1 MSLSSQSGSAGPP
14 DTGIDIST
22 TDYALRRRE
31 LMRMMSDLKSMGA
44 EALIDLPSVVVIGGQ
59 SAGKSSLVEAVS
71 GINVPRDSGTCTRCP
86 MECTMSSHA
95 TSWSCSISLRLGF
108 DNNGRD
114 LPRTTTV
121 SFGRTITDKNEVEVW
136 LRRAQSA
143 ILNPNIPSATFHT
156 RTIEELR
163 DTRNTLKFSRNVVCV
178 SIEDPDATDLSFYD
192 LPGLIQN
199 EEAETVALV
208 KSLAEHYTKKG
219 NTIIL
224 TTIPMSDDMENQ
236 QSMSLARAADPDGKR
251 TIGVLTK
258 PDTLGV
264 GAINQRR
271 KWVEIIE
278 GQSQDHRLRHGFYCV
293 RLPDD
298 AERTQRLSRAE
309 SQRRAAEY
317 FDTTSPWNTVADRH
331 RFGIPGFVSDVSRL
345 LIQLIEEALPRLR
358 EDIDKLLAQCNKD
371 FDALPPPLAND
382 PQIEVLG
389 RINAF
394 CDVFKSFVNGS
405 HEDKRL
411 AQRNRALYSIFKRDI
426 RGTAPDFRPFERP
439 EDYVPLDDTQGKM
452 ILTDRDPGVQMMGIY
467 DISRVIHEAIGWE
480 LPNNVPYQAKAN
492 LIAQF
497 TKLWVTPSERCLA
510 GINDVLDQVI
520 DTLTNTHFG
529 RFKVLERYVGDLIR
543 IQVGVCKAHAQ
554 EAVKTALALETTPHY
569 TQNTHYLQTLSEKWL
584 AHYKTVRIR
593 PSQYKAPVRH
603 TRQAMQP
610 IPASSGSLN
619 TTTAYESTSS
629 YANLS
634 EAMISDLPQ
643 PMEMASEVEYA
654 VEEIRPSEVV
664 RAYDSPRAAMSYT
677 PREAVAHAV
686 RPAIERATSPPVL
699 SRASV
704 TASRVYATSET
715 PEAKALRALAEAG
728 YANLSI
734 QDLSRLLPPDSRE
747 KELIVMADVRAY
759 FHVAYKRIIDHIPLT
774 IEHALHHAL
783 AEQLSRSLLTS
794 LLTNVASGPNFS
806 ERMNELVSEDASIAQ
821 KRTSL
826 STRKQRLSD
835 IRRRLMTFGSSV

>member
-1 MSLSSQSGSAGPP
+1 MNVFRPDRRRQATQGGTSPDAMSLSSQSAGPP
-14 DTGIDIST
+14 DTGIDISS

-31 LMRMMSDLKSMGA
+31 LMKMMSDLKSMGA

-95 TSWSCSISLRLGF
+95 TSWSCSITLRSGF
-108 DNNGRD
+108 DKDGRD

-121 SFGRTITDKNEVEVW
+121 PFGGPITDKNEVEVW

-143 ILNPNIPSATFHT
+143 ILNPNLPSANFHT
-156 RTIEELR
+156 KTIEELR
-163 DTRNTLKFSRNVVCV
+163 NTRNTLKFSRNVVCV

-208 KSLAEHYTKKG
+208 KTLAEHYTKKE

-258 PDTLGV
+258 PDTLGA
-264 GAINQRR
+264 GAINQRK

-278 GQSQDHRLRHGFYCV
+278 GRSEDHKLRHGFYCV

-298 AERTQRLSRAE
+298 AERVQRLPRAE
-309 SQRRAAEY
+309 LQRRAAEY
-317 FDTTSPWNTVADRH
+317 FDTTSPWNGVTDRR

-358 EDIDKLLAQCNKD
+358 EDIDKLLAQCNKE

-389 RINAF
+389 RVNAF

-405 HEDKRL
+405 NKDKCL
-411 AQRNRALYSIFKRDI
+411 AQRNRAFYSIFKRDI
-426 RGTAPDFRPFERP
+426 RGTAPDFRPFDKP
-439 EDYVPLDDTQGKM
+439 EDYVPLDDIEEKM
-452 ILTDRDPGVQMMGIY
+452 TLTDRDPGVQMMGIY
-467 DISRVIHEAIGWE
+467 DISKVIHEAIGWE

-520 DTLTNTHFG
+520 NTLISIHFG
-529 RFKVLERYVGDLIR
+529 RFKVLEGYVGDLIR
-543 IQVGVCKAHAQ
+543 TQVDICKALAK
-554 EAVKTALALETTPHY
+554 EAVKTALDLENTPYY
-569 TQNTHYLQTLSEKWL
+569 TQNTHYLQTLQEKWL
-584 AHYKTVRIR
+584 AY
-593 PSQYKAPVRH
+593 YKAVRNQH
-603 TRQAMQP
+603 HKYRVNNGP
-610 IPASSGSLN
+610 SDIRDD
-619 TTTAYESTSS
+619 
-629 YANLS
+629 YAH
-634 EAMISDLPQ
+634 EGAP
-643 PMEMASEVEYA
+643 Y
-654 VEEIRPSEVV
+654 V
-664 RAYDSPRAAMSYT
+664 RAVSN
-677 PREAVAHAV
+677 
-686 RPAIERATSPPVL
+686 AIEGAPYIRAVSTP
-699 SRASV
+699 
-704 TASRVYATSET
+704 ET
-715 PEAKALRALAEAG
+715 PESKALRALAEAG
-728 YANLSI
+728 YANLRKS
-734 QDLSRLLPPDSRE
+734 DLARLLPPDSRE

-759 FHVAYKRIIDHIPLT
+759 YHVAYKRVIDHIPLT

-783 AEQLSRSLLTS
+783 AEQLSQSLLTS
-794 LLTNVASGPNFS
+794 LLTNVASGPNVS

>member
-22 TDYALRRRE
+22 TDYAHRRRE
-31 LMRMMSDLKSMGA
+31 LMRMMADLKSMGA

-86 MECTMSSHA
+86 MECTMTSHA
-95 TSWSCSISLRLGF
+95 TSWSCSITLRLGF
-108 DNNGRD
+108 DQDGRD
-114 LPRTTTV
+114 LPRVTTV
-121 SFGRTITDKNEVEVW
+121 PFGRTITDKNEVEVW

-143 ILNPNIPSATFHT
+143 ILNPNLPSANFHT
-156 RTIEELR
+156 KTIEELR
-163 DTRNTLKFSRNVVCV
+163 NTRNTLKFSRNVVCV

-199 EEAETVALV
+199 EEPETVALV

-258 PDTLGV
+258 PDTLGA

-271 KWVEIIE
+271 RWVEIIE
-278 GQSQDHRLRHGFYCV
+278 GKSEDHRLRHGFYCV

-298 AERTQRLSRAE
+298 AERTQRLPRAE

-317 FDTTSPWNTVADRH
+317 FDTTSPWNTVTDRH

-371 FDALPPPLAND
+371 LDALPPPLAND

-426 RGTAPDFRPFERP
+426 RGTAPDFRPFEKP
-439 EDYVPLDDTQGKM
+439 EDYVAMDDTEGKM
-452 ILTDRDPGVQMMGIY
+452 KLTDRDPGVQMMGIY
-467 DISRVIHEAIGWE
+467 DISRVIQEAIGWE

-497 TKLWVTPSERCLA
+497 IKLWAAPSERCLA

-520 DTLTNTHFG
+520 STLINIHFG
-529 RFKVLERYVGDLIR
+529 RFKVLEAHVGDLIR
-543 IQVGVCKAHAQ
+543 AQVDVSKALAKK
-554 EAVKTALALETTPHY
+554 AVKTALDLETTPYY
-569 TQNTHYLQTLSEKWL
+569 TQNTHYLQTLREKWL
-584 AHYKTVRIR
+584 AC
-593 PSQYKAPVRH
+593 YKAARNQPHKYKVHNELVDEAFSEVPDRAYGNV
-603 TRQAMQP
+603 TR
-610 IPASSGSLN
+610 
-619 TTTAYESTSS
+619 AYE
-629 YANLS
+629 
-634 EAMISDLPQ
+634 
-643 PMEMASEVEYA
+643 
-654 VEEIRPSEVV
+654 
-664 RAYDSPRAAMSYT
+664 
-677 PREAVAHAV
+677 RE
-686 RPAIERATSPPVL
+686 PPE
-699 SRASV
+699 S
-704 TASRVYATSET
+704 
-715 PEAKALRALAEAG
+715 KALRALAEAG
-728 YANLSI
+728 YTGLTI
-734 QDLSRLLPPDSRE
+734 PDLSRLLPPDSRE

-759 FHVAYKRIIDHIPLT
+759 YHVAYKRIIDHIPLT

-783 AEQLSRSLLTS
+783 AEQLSQSLLTS

-806 ERMNELVSEDASIAQ
+806 ERMNELVSEDPSIAQ

-835 IRRRLMTFGSSV
+835 IRRRLMTFGSSI

>member
-1 MSLSSQSGSAGPP
+1 MSLPSLSGSASPP
-14 DTGIDIST
+14 DTWVDISS
-22 TDYALRRRE
+22 TDYAHRRRE
-31 LMRMMSDLKSMGA
+31 LMQMMSDLKSMGA

-95 TSWSCSISLRLGF
+95 TSWSCSITLRMGF
-108 DNNGRD
+108 DSNGRD

-121 SFGRTITDKNEVEVW
+121 PFGRTITNKDEVEIW

-143 ILNPNIPSATFHT
+143 ILNPNVPSSSFHT
-156 RTIEELR
+156 KTIEELR
-163 DTRNTLKFSRNVVCV
+163 NTRNTLKFSRNVVCV

-208 KSLAEHYTKKG
+208 KSLAEHYTKKE

-251 TIGVLTK
+251 TIGNYSGVLTK
-258 PDTLGV
+258 PDTLGA

-278 GQSQDHRLRHGFYCV
+278 GRSEDHTLRHGFYCV

-298 AERTQRLSRAE
+298 AERTQHLSRAE

-317 FDTTSPWNTVADRH
+317 FDTTSPWKDVIDRH

-358 EDIDKLLAQCNKD
+358 EDIDKLLVKCMKE
-371 FDALPPPLAND
+371 FDALPPPLVND

-389 RINAF
+389 RVNAF

-411 AQRNRALYSIFKRDI
+411 AQRNRALYAIFKRDI
-426 RGTAPDFRPFERP
+426 RGTAPDFRPFEKP
-439 EDYVPLDDTQGKM
+439 EEYVPLDDTEGKM
-452 ILTDRDPGVQMMGIY
+452 TLFERDPGVKVMGIY
-467 DISRVIHEAIGWE
+467 DVSKVIHEAIAWE
-480 LPNNVPYQAKAN
+480 LPNNIPYQAKAN

-497 TKLWVTPSERCLA
+497 TKLWVAPSERCLS
-510 GINDVLDQVI
+510 GINDVLDNVI
-520 DTLTNTHFG
+520 STLISIHFG
-529 RFKVLERYVGDLIR
+529 RFKVLEGYVGDLIR

-569 TQNTHYLQTLSEKWL
+569 TQNTHYLQTLREKWL
-584 AHYKTVRIR
+584 ARYKTVRNR
-593 PSQYKAPVRH
+593 ASQYKAPVH
-603 TRQAMQP
+603 IRQQ
-610 IPASSGSLN
+610 
-619 TTTAYESTSS
+619 
-629 YANLS
+629 
-634 EAMISDLPQ
+634 
-643 PMEMASEVEYA
+643 V
-654 VEEIRPSEVV
+654 
-664 RAYDSPRAAMSYT
+664 
-677 PREAVAHAV
+677 
-686 RPAIERATSPPVL
+686 
-699 SRASV
+699 
-704 TASRVYATSET
+704 T

-728 YANLSI
+728 FANLGIS
-734 QDLSRLLPPDSRE
+734 DLARLLPPDSFQE
-747 KELIVMADVRAY
+747 ELVVMADVRAY
-759 FHVAYKRIIDHIPLT
+759 YHVAYKRIIDHIPLT

-783 AEQLSRSLLTS
+783 AEQLSQSLLTS
-794 LLTNVASGPNFS
+794 LLTDVASGPNFS

-821 KRTSL
+821 KRALL
-826 STRKQRLSD
+826 SSRKQRLSD
-835 IRRRLMTFGSSV
+835 IRRRLMTFSHST

>member
-1 MSLSSQSGSAGPP
+1 MFQNRRRRATSSSDTSPDVTSLLSTSGSPSPPNAGV
-14 DTGIDIST
+14 DISS
-22 TDYALRRRE
+22 TDYAHRRRE
-31 LMRMMSDLKSMGA
+31 LMQMMSDLKSMGA

-95 TSWSCSISLRLGF
+95 TSWSCTITLRISF
-108 DNNGRD
+108 DSNGRD
-114 LPRTTTV
+114 LPRTNTV
-121 SFGRTITDKNEVEVW
+121 PFGRTITDRSEVEVW

-143 ILNPNIPSATFHT
+143 ILNHPNVPYSSFYTK
-156 RTIEELR
+156 TIEELR
-163 DTRNTLKFSRNVVCV
+163 NTRNILKFSRNVVCV

-208 KSLAEHYTKKG
+208 KSLSEHYTKKE

-251 TIGVLTK
+251 TIGKSPILQCDSITHNCSGVLTK
-258 PDTLGV
+258 PDTLGA

-278 GQSQDHRLRHGFYCV
+278 GRSEDHTLRHGFYCV

-317 FDTTSPWNTVADRH
+317 FDTTSPWNGVTDRN

-345 LIQLIEEALPRLR
+345 LIQLIEESLPRLR
-358 EDIDKLLAQCNKD
+358 EDIDKLLAKCIKD

-389 RINAF
+389 RVNAF

-411 AQRNRALYSIFKRDI
+411 AQRNRALYAIFKRGV
-426 RGTAPDFRPFERP
+426 RGTAPDFRPFSNP
-439 EDYVPLDDTQGKM
+439 EEYVPLDDTEGKM
-452 ILTDRDPGVQMMGIY
+452 TLTERDPGVKVMGIY
-467 DISRVIHEAIGWE
+467 DVSRVIHEAIGWE

-497 TKLWVTPSERCLA
+497 TKLWVAPSERCLA

-520 DTLTNTHFG
+520 DTLISTHFG
-529 RFKVLERYVGDLIR
+529 RFRVLEGYVGDLIR
-543 IQVGVCKAHAQ
+543 TQAGVCKARAQ

-569 TQNTHYLQTLSEKWL
+569 TQNTHYLQTLREKWL
-584 AHYKTVRIR
+584 AHYKTVRSR
-593 PSQYKAPVRH
+593 ASRYKAPVH
-603 TRQAMQP
+603 HIRQQ
-610 IPASSGSLN
+610 
-619 TTTAYESTSS
+619 
-629 YANLS
+629 
-634 EAMISDLPQ
+634 
-643 PMEMASEVEYA
+643 
-654 VEEIRPSEVV
+654 VV
-664 RAYDSPRAAMSYT
+664 QS
-677 PREAVAHAV
+677 
-686 RPAIERATSPPVL
+686 
-699 SRASV
+699 
-704 TASRVYATSET
+704 TASDDATTSRVPSTSET

-728 YANLSI
+728 YANLATS
-734 QDLSRLLPPDSRE
+734 DLARLLPPDTFQE
-747 KELIVMADVRAY
+747 ELVVMADVRAY
-759 FHVAYKRIIDHIPLT
+759 FHVAYKRIIDHVPLT

-783 AEQLSRSLLTS
+783 AEQLSQSLLTS
-794 LLTNVASGPNFS
+794 LLTDVASGPNFS
-806 ERMNELVSEDASIAQ
+806 DRMNELVSEDPTIAQ

-835 IRRRLMTFGSSV
+835 IRRRLMTFGNSA

>member
-1 MSLSSQSGSAGPP
+1 MNKFLGRRQTTSSGHTSPDTMSLPGSASPP
-14 DTGIDIST
+14 DTGIDISS

-31 LMRMMSDLKSMGA
+31 LMKMMSDLKSMGA

-95 TSWSCSISLRLGF
+95 TSWSCTITLRMGF
-108 DNNGRD
+108 DNNGKD
-114 LPRTTTV
+114 MPKTV
-121 SFGRTITDKNEVEVW
+121 TVPFGRTITDRSEVEVW
-136 LRRAQSA
+136 LRRAQAA
-143 ILNPNIPSATFHT
+143 ILNPNVPSSSFHT
-156 RTIEELR
+156 KTIEELR
-163 DTRNTLKFSRNVVCV
+163 SLRNTLKFSRNVVCV
-178 SIEDPDATDLSFYD
+178 SIEDPEATDLSFYD

-208 KSLAEHYTKKG
+208 KSLAEHYTKKE

-258 PDTLGV
+258 PDTLGA

-278 GQSQDHRLRHGFYCV
+278 GRSEDHTLRHGFYCV

-298 AERTQRLSRAE
+298 AERAQRLSRAE

-317 FDTTSPWNTVADRH
+317 FDTTSPWNSVTDRR

-358 EDIDKLLAQCNKD
+358 EDIDKLLAQCNKE

-389 RINAF
+389 RVNAF
-394 CDVFKSFVNGS
+394 CDVFKGFVNGS

-411 AQRNRALYSIFKRDI
+411 AQRNRALYAIFKRDI
-426 RGTAPDFRPFERP
+426 RGTAPDFRPFENP
-439 EDYVPLDDTQGKM
+439 GECPPLDDTEGKM
-452 ILTDRDPGVQMMGIY
+452 TLTERDPGVKVMGIY
-467 DISRVIHEAIGWE
+467 DISKAIQEAIGWE

-492 LIAQF
+492 LIAEF
-497 TKLWVTPSERCLA
+497 IKLWVAPSERCLA

-520 DTLTNTHFG
+520 DTLISVHFG
-529 RFKVLERYVGDLIR
+529 RFKVLEGYVGNLIR
-543 IQVGVCKAHAQ
+543 TQVDICKALAK
-554 EAVKTALALETTPHY
+554 EAVKTALDLETTPYY

-584 AHYKTVRIR
+584 AYYKIVRKR
-593 PSQYKAPVRH
+593 RTDRA
-603 TRQAMQP
+603 QP
-610 IPASSGSLN
+610 AHPETLYYRG
-619 TTTAYESTSS
+619 ES
-629 YANLS
+629 
-634 EAMISDLPQ
+634 
-643 PMEMASEVEYA
+643 
-654 VEEIRPSEVV
+654 
-664 RAYDSPRAAMSYT
+664 
-677 PREAVAHAV
+677 
-686 RPAIERATSPPVL
+686 
-699 SRASV
+699 
-704 TASRVYATSET
+704 
-715 PEAKALRALAEAG
+715 PESKALRALAEAG
-728 YANLSI
+728 YTDISVP
-734 QDLSRLLPPDSRE
+734 DLARLLPPDSRE

-759 FHVAYKRIIDHIPLT
+759 YHVAYKRIIDHIPLT

-783 AEQLSRSLLTS
+783 AEQLSQSLLTS
-794 LLTNVASGPNFS
+794 LLTDVASGPNFS

-821 KRTSL
+821 KRASL

-835 IRRRLMTFGSSV
+835 IRRRLMTFGNST

>member
-1 MSLSSQSGSAGPP
+1 MK
-14 DTGIDIST
+14 
-22 TDYALRRRE
+22 
-31 LMRMMSDLKSMGA
+31 MMSDLKSMGA

-95 TSWSCSISLRLGF
+95 TSWSCTITLRKGF

-114 LPRTTTV
+114 LPLQKTTTE
-121 SFGRTITDKNEVEVW
+121 SFGRTITDRNEVEVW
-136 LRRAQSA
+136 LRRAQAA
-143 ILNPNIPSATFHT
+143 ILNPNVPSSSFHT
-156 RTIEELR
+156 KTIEELR
-163 DTRNTLKFSRNVVCV
+163 SIKNTLKFSRNVVCV

-208 KSLAEHYTKKG
+208 KSLAEHYTKKE

-236 QSMSLARAADPDGKR
+236 QSMTLAKAADPNGKR

-258 PDTLGV
+258 PDTLGT

-271 KWVEIIE
+271 RWVEIIE
-278 GQSQDHRLRHGFYCV
+278 GRSEDHTLRHGFYCV

-298 AERTQRLSRAE
+298 VERGQHLSRAE

-317 FDTTSPWNTVADRH
+317 FDTTAPWSGVSDRR

-345 LIQLIEEALPRLR
+345 LIQLIEETLPRLR
-358 EDIDKLLAQCNKD
+358 EDVDKLLAQCNKE

-389 RINAF
+389 RVNAF
-394 CDVFKSFVNGS
+394 CDVFKGFVNGS

-411 AQRNRALYSIFKRDI
+411 AQRNRALYAIFKRDI
-426 RGTAPDFRPFERP
+426 RGTAPDFRPFEKP
-439 EDYVPLDDTQGKM
+439 EEYVPLDDTKGKM
-452 ILTDRDPGVQMMGIY
+452 TLIERDPGVKVMGIY
-467 DISRVIHEAIGWE
+467 DVSRVIHEAIGWE

-497 TKLWVTPSERCLA
+497 TRLWVAPSERCLA

-520 DTLTNTHFG
+520 DTLISTHFG
-529 RFKVLERYVGDLIR
+529 RFKVLEGYVGDLIR
-543 IQVGVCKAHAQ
+543 TQVGVCKARAQ
-554 EAVKTALALETTPHY
+554 EAIKSALTLETTPHY
-569 TQNTHYLQTLSEKWL
+569 TQNTHYLQTLREKWL
-584 AHYKTVRIR
+584 ARYKVVRSR
-593 PSQYKAPVRH
+593 ASQYKAIHHIQEHHSTMSPDDDSEE
-603 TRQAMQP
+603 
-610 IPASSGSLN
+610 AS
-619 TTTAYESTSS
+619 
-629 YANLS
+629 
-634 EAMISDLPQ
+634 MIMER
-643 PMEMASEVEYA
+643 PMNMASESPVE
-654 VEEIRPSEVV
+654 RSFSEVAPV
-664 RAYDSPRAAMSYT
+664 YSSARET
-677 PREAVAHAV
+677 PREYDLPRAVASNMVYISPSYSPPSARAQPVLHAV
-686 RPAIERATSPPVL
+686 PPVARD
-699 SRASV
+699 SGTS
-704 TASRVYATSET
+704 SRVHSTWET

-728 YANLSI
+728 YANI
-734 QDLSRLLPPDSRE
+734 GIPDLARLLPPDSFQE
-747 KELIVMADVRAY
+747 ELVVMADVRAY
-759 FHVAYKRIIDHIPLT
+759 YHVAYKRIIDHIPLT

-783 AEQLSRSLLTS
+783 AEQLSQSLITS
-794 LLTNVASGPNFS
+794 LLIDVASGHNFS
-806 ERMNELVSEDASIAQ
+806 ERMNELVSEDPSIAQ
-821 KRTSL
+821 KRASL

-835 IRRRLMTFGSSV
+835 IRRRLMTFGNST

>member
-1 MSLSSQSGSAGPP
+1 MSLSSQTGSAGPP

-22 TDYALRRRE
+22 TDYAHRRRE

-95 TSWSCSISLRLGF
+95 TSWSCSITLRLGF

-121 SFGRTITDKNEVEVW
+121 PFGRTITDKNEVEVW

-143 ILNPNIPSATFHT
+143 ILNPNTPSASFHT
-156 RTIEELR
+156 KTIEELR
-163 DTRNTLKFSRNVVCV
+163 NTRNTLKFSRNVVCV

-264 GAINQRR
+264 GAINQRK

-278 GQSQDHRLRHGFYCV
+278 GQSEDHKLKHGFYCV

-298 AERTQRLSRAE
+298 AERTQRLSRAD

-331 RFGIPGFVSDVSRL
+331 RFGIPGFVSDISRL

-411 AQRNRALYSIFKRDI
+411 AQRNRALYAIFKRDI
-426 RGTAPDFRPFERP
+426 RGTAPDFRPLEIP
-439 EDYVPLDDTQGKM
+439 GTCPPLDDTQEKM
-452 ILTDRDPGVQMMGIY
+452 TLTERDPGVKMMGIH
-467 DISRVIHEAIGWE
+467 DISKVIEDSIGWE

-492 LIAQF
+492 LIAEF
-497 TKLWVTPSERCLA
+497 VKLWVAPSERCLA
-510 GINDVLDQVI
+510 SINDVLDEVI
-520 DTLTNTHFG
+520 NALISTHFG
-529 RFKVLERYVGDLIR
+529 RFKVLEGHVGNLIR
-543 IQVGVCKAHAQ
+543 TQVDISKEFAKK
-554 EAVKTALALETTPHY
+554 AVKTALDLETTPYY

-584 AHYKTVRIR
+584 AYYKVVRFKHKN
-593 PSQYKAPVRH
+593 SQPIEAPVKIS
-603 TRQAMQP
+603 AP
-610 IPASSGSLN
+610 YS
-619 TTTAYESTSS
+619 AYH
-629 YANLS
+629 
-634 EAMISDLPQ
+634 Q
-643 PMEMASEVEYA
+643 
-654 VEEIRPSEVV
+654 
-664 RAYDSPRAAMSYT
+664 
-677 PREAVAHAV
+677 
-686 RPAIERATSPPVL
+686 
-699 SRASV
+699 
-704 TASRVYATSET
+704 SET
-715 PEAKALRALAEAG
+715 PVSIALRALANAG
-728 YANLSI
+728 YVHISI
-734 QDLSRLLPPDSRE
+734 PDLARLLPPEPYE

-759 FHVAYKRIIDHIPLT
+759 YHVAYKRIIDHLPLT

-783 AEQLSRSLLTS
+783 AEQLSQSLLTS
-794 LLTNVASGPNFS
+794 LLTNVASGANFS
-806 ERMNELVSEDASIAQ
+806 ERMNELVSEDPSIAQ